1 MPPKYSFIKFTK
13 PTLNTYNFVQTP
25 ADCLFEIEESS
36 TPAKYV
42 DLLKQCK
49 IDVSYI
55 RTENMTRRFGCS
67 EADLPGEHINGVT
80 IIFVNNDL
88 SENIKEMFRFCASED
103 EDEDEGIGYANTLFQ
118 QIKSKDYVLREL
130 LDYKVK
136 TGQYSENTYI
146 YASAEHEYYIQFTDE
161 HDVLNH
167 VFIYDDSYGNK
178 YWDK

>member
-1 MPPKYSFIKFTK
+1 MPPTYSFIKFTK
-13 PTLNTYNFVQTP
+13 PTKNTYNFVQTS
-25 ADCLFEIEESS
+25 ADCLLEIEESN

-55 RTENMTRRFGCS
+55 ITENMITRFGCS
-67 EADLPGEHINGVT
+67 KADLPGEHINDVT
-80 IIFVNNDL
+80 IIFVSDL
-88 SENIKEMFRFCASED
+88 SENIKDMFRFCASAT
-103 EDEDEGIGYANTLFQ
+103 EDEGIGYANTLFQ

-130 LDYKVK
+130 LDFKVK

-146 YASAEHEYYIQFTDE
+146 YTSEEHEHYIQFIDE